1 MMFMR
6 SLLAFSFT
14 LACWLGSAPVWAEP
28 LPPTAYFPLA
38 VGNKWVYEFSQSPE
52 LPPVYESISV
62 QSRTG
67 DAFFMWIK
75 DDYMLGDV
83 LTGDGHQ
90 EVIYRTSDGFGY
102 NSRTV
107 KNPHVLGDNPQ
118 LFLKTPLTMNAT
130 WENDWGKYHVTAVDV
145 TEKVPAGTF
154 RDCIEVTFRA
164 NSGDVTI
171 VSLYAPGVGLI
182 MRDET
187 FIAIAF
193 AGGGPVRALLRLKDW
208 QVRNPQEKKP
218 EVEQL
223 EDDKTAAPSSS
234 QDNT

>member
-1 MMFMR
+1 MMSMR
-6 SLLAFSFT
+6 SLFTLSFT
-14 LACWLGSAPVWAEP
+14 LACWLCSAVVWAEP

-52 LPPVYESISV
+52 LPPVYESLSV
-62 QSRTG
+62 QSRNG

-83 LTGDGHQ
+83 LTGKGHQ
-90 EVIYRTSDGFGY
+90 EVIYRTPDGLGY
-102 NSRTV
+102 NDRDAES
-107 KNPHVLGDNPQ
+107 PHAVGTNPQ

-130 WENDWGKYHVTAVDV
+130 WENGWGKYHVTAVDV
-145 TEKVPAGTF
+145 SEKVPAGTF
-154 RDCIEVTFRA
+154 KDCVEVTFRA

-193 AGGGPVRALLRLKDW
+193 AGGGPVRSLLRLKDW
-208 QVRNPQEKKP
+208 KVQKP
-218 EVEQL
+218 
-223 EDDKTAAPSSS
+223 DDNKPDENKADAPSRA